1 MGRLQITPADMAPT
15 PSRITLQRAKK
26 QFRMIRNHTLSGLL
40 AIFALLFVAGC
51 DTADDAPA
59 LPAGGDRNPSAGAGS
74 GTFEV
79 TFFPGEASGEAPHTR
94 AAISGPSD
102 RVQSLVYILYRR
114 DASDRYV
121 YVKRETVFRPDN
133 YSVPESHDWPLAA
146 IHETLPDGDYRVVF
160 LGNLDANLFEGQGQ
174 EAVLQNYMTYYDE
187 ARMVMPAKGPL
198 AFTDRNMFY
207 FASADFNQ
215 NNTQVEI
222 LLQRIVTKHEF
233 LREFVDANAALSQL
247 VDSIA
252 RDIREKQLTTD
263 IVGGLLYSALLD
275 PVTEALGLGG
285 LLFATEVV
293 DALVGALTG
302 DLIEALNKV
311 LLQELLTR
319 LESTLKANDTDA
331 DLLGLQ
337 NLLNP
342 WAISSSA
349 DVTGYFTPSLDFDLQ
364 PVAAADQAAVTWE
377 EIPMQR
383 TAGEELSSERYLS
396 MILLGG
402 DNRIDKI
409 DVKKEGLVGPLVD
422 GVVDDPVLYGR
433 LINIDN
439 DLTYTALPNVAYH
452 TNYAFLNLTLDDY
465 GTSDDS
471 EQLHLTAKLDS
482 ALVTKELL
490 NNLLGDLLGGLL
502 GSLLTPL
509 LNTVTHVLDTTT
521 FALDV
526 KLPDLSIQNIVV
538 EGGWEPTTSSVDGG
552 N

>member
-1 MGRLQITPADMAPT
+1 MTV
-15 PSRITLQRAKK
+15 
-26 QFRMIRNHTLSGLL
+26 
-40 AIFALLFVAGC
+40 AISCSKATTG
-51 DTADDAPA
+51 TIDAPNEHPSGQSFTVIVESVRE
-59 LPAGGDRNPSAGAGS
+59 LFTGGEGVHPTMTTRRPISSVTPTQIFDKLSLLIVEYRSPAKVVYKTTIDNWSNPNNK
-74 GTFEV
+74 
-79 TFFPGEASGEAPHTR
+79 ASIPWSE
-94 AAISGPSD
+94 
-102 RVQSLVYILYRR
+102 
-114 DASDRYV
+114 
-121 YVKRETVFRPDN
+121 E
-133 YSVPESHDWPLAA
+133 
-146 IHETLPDGDYRVVF
+146 
-160 LGNLDANLFEGQGQ
+160 EGQGRYAAIRLTGD
-174 EAVLQNYMTYYDE
+174 ECLDEGVTYMAYAIYDE

-198 AFTDRNMFY
+198 AFTDQNMYY

-222 LLQRIVTKHEF
+222 LLQRIVTRHEF

-247 VDSIA
+247 VDNIA
-252 RDIREKQLTTD
+252 KDIREKQLTTEV
-263 IVGGLLYSALLD
+263 VGGLLHSALLD
-275 PVTEALGLGG
+275 PVTDALGLGG
-285 LLFATEVV
+285 LLFATQVV

-319 LESTLKANDTDA
+319 LESTLKANDADA

-349 DVTGYFTPSLDFDLQ
+349 DVTGYFTPSLNFDLQ
-364 PVAAADQAAVTWE
+364 PIAASSQAAVTWE
-377 EIPMQR
+377 GILMQR
-383 TAGEELSSERYLS
+383 TAGEELSSERYIS

-402 DNRIDKI
+402 DNLIDKI

-433 LINIDN
+433 LININN
-439 DLTYTALPNVAYH
+439 DLTYTAAPNVAYH
-452 TNYAFLNLTLDDY
+452 TNYALLNLTLDNY
-465 GTSDDS
+465 GTSEDS

-482 ALVTKELL
+482 ALVTRELL
-490 NNLLGDLLGGLL
+490 TNLLGDLLGGLL

-509 LNTVTHVLDTTT
+509 LNAVTNVLDTTT

-538 EGGWEPTTSSVDGG
+538 EGGWEPTTSSLENG

>member
-1 MGRLQITPADMAPT
+1 MTGCGKVEETGA
-15 PSRITLQRAKK
+15 
-26 QFRMIRNHTLSGLL
+26 
-40 AIFALLFVAGC
+40 VAGVP
-51 DTADDAPA
+51 DSGTQP
-59 LPAGGDRNPSAGAGS
+59 GS

-79 TFFPGEASGEAPHTR
+79 TFFPGERVADTR
-94 AAISGPSD
+94 AAISGSSD
-102 RVQSLVYILYRR
+102 RVQTLMYILYRK

-133 YSVPESHDWPLAA
+133 YTVPESHEWPLAA

-174 EAVLQNYMTYYDE
+174 ETVLQNYMTYYDE

-198 AFTDRNMFY
+198 AFTDQNMYY

-222 LLQRIVTKHEF
+222 LLQRIVTRHEF

-247 VDSIA
+247 VDNIAKSILEQ
-252 RDIREKQLTTD
+252 DLVTQTVESQLHN
-263 IVGGLLYSALLD
+263 ALLK
-275 PVTEALGLGG
+275 PVTDALGLGG
-285 LLFATEVV
+285 LLVATQVV

-302 DLIEALNKV
+302 DVIEALNKV

-349 DVTGYFTPSLDFDLQ
+349 DITGYFTPSLDFGLQ
-364 PVAAADQAAVTWE
+364 PVAASSQAAVTWE
-377 EIPMQR
+377 GIPMQR
-383 TAGEELSSERYLS
+383 TAGEELSSERYIS
-396 MILLGG
+396 IILLGG

-409 DVKKEGLVGPLVD
+409 DVKKEGLAGPLVD

-433 LINIDN
+433 LININN
-439 DLTYTALPNVAYH
+439 DLTYTAAPNVAYH
-452 TNYAFLNLTLDDY
+452 TNYAFLNLTLDNY
-465 GTSDDS
+465 GTSEDS
-471 EQLHLTAKLDS
+471 EPLHLTAKLDS
-482 ALVTKELL
+482 ALVTEDLL
-490 NNLLGDLLGGLL
+490 RNLLGDILGGLL
-502 GSLLTPL
+502 GTLLTPL
-509 LNTVTHVLDTTT
+509 LNAVTDVLDTTT
-521 FALDV
+521 FALNV

-538 EGGWEPTTSSVDGG
+538 EGGWEPTTSSME
-552 N
+552 NAN

>member
-1 MGRLQITPADMAPT
+1 MVR
-15 PSRITLQRAKK
+15 K
-26 QFRMIRNHTLSGLL
+26 QLFSGLL
-40 AIFALLFVAGC
+40 LAGILLFAAACDKIEETGTVAGVP
-51 DTADDAPA
+51 DSEVQP
-59 LPAGGDRNPSAGAGS
+59 GKGS
-74 GTFEV
+74 FEV
-79 TFFPGEASGEAPHTR
+79 TFFPGEGHVDTR
-94 AAISGPSD
+94 GAISGPSD
-102 RVQSLVYILYRR
+102 RVQTLMYILYRK
-114 DASDRYV
+114 DASGRYV

-133 YSVPESHDWPLAA
+133 YSVPENHEWPLAA

-174 EAVLQNYMTYYDE
+174 ESVLQNYMTYYDE
-187 ARMVMPAKGPL
+187 ARMVMPSKGPL
-198 AFTDRNMFY
+198 AFTDQNMYY

-222 LLQRIVTKHEF
+222 LLQRIVTRHEF
-233 LREFVDANAALSQL
+233 LREFVDANSALSQL
-247 VDSIA
+247 VDNIA
-252 RDIREKQLTTD
+252 KDIREKQLTTEV
-263 IVGGLLYSALLD
+263 VGGLLHSALLE
-275 PVTEALGLGG
+275 PVTDALGLSG
-285 LLFATEVV
+285 LLFAPQVV

-302 DLIEALNKV
+302 DLIEALNQI

-319 LESTLKANDTDA
+319 LESSLKANDTDA

-349 DVTGYFTPSLDFDLQ
+349 DVTGYFTPSLNFDLQ
-364 PVAAADQAAVTWE
+364 PIAASSQAAVTWE
-377 EIPMQR
+377 GIPMQR
-383 TAGEELSSERYLS
+383 TAGEELSSERYIS

-402 DNRIDKI
+402 DNLIDKI

-433 LINIDN
+433 LININN
-439 DLTYTALPNVAYH
+439 DLTYTAAPNVAYH
-452 TNYAFLNLTLDDY
+452 TNYALLNLTLDNY
-465 GTSDDS
+465 GTSEDS

-482 ALVTKELL
+482 ALVTRELL
-490 NNLLGDLLGGLL
+490 TNLLGDLLGGLL

-509 LNTVTHVLDTTT
+509 LNTVTHVLDATT

-538 EGGWEPTTSSVDGG
+538 EGGWESTTSSLEKG